1 MKGEGRCHT
10 LLARVRGLGGRG
22 VVVLGWLACGEGLC
36 HTLLARVRGLG
47 GRGVEV
53 LGWLTCVSMLGCLL
67 GCVACDVEVQLAL
80 LLGCLACCEV
90 LLIRRFAS
98 MFYLLG
104 ARLVGMS

>member
-1 MKGEGRCHT
+1 
-10 LLARVRGLGGRG
+10 LGGRG